1 MCTPQ
6 PVKVSFYY
14 HVIMREAARR
24 HTQAC
29 TRHPASLK
37 HPPQKTPKKP
47 PKTPPQDTFI
57 LRHVHNIKHQNTQRY
72 ALQSSQSQMQ
82 ARNLAHE
89 TNSGPDSAHRLAK
102 PFPPNPPPPIHATAS
117 DQKAK
122 KSTRKASFHL
132 RNNDRIIAPSSS
144 NETTP
149 NEAATEA
156 DGAAAGPAKR
166 VTGMIGDPDM
176 ILR

>member
-1 MCTPQ
+1 
-6 PVKVSFYY
+6 
-14 HVIMREAARR
+14 MREAARQ
-24 HTQAC
+24 HTQAR
-29 TRHPASLK
+29 TRHPASPKL
-37 HPPQKTPKKP
+37 PPQKTPKTAS
-47 PKTPPQDTFI
+47 KTPPQDTFI

-89 TNSGPDSAHRLAK
+89 TIRGPTARIGSPSLS
-102 PFPPNPPPPIHATAS
+102 PPNPPPPIHATAS

-132 RNNDRIIAPSSS
+132 RNNDRIIAASSS
-144 NETTP
+144 NETTT

-166 VTGMIGDPDM
+166 VTGMIGEPDM